1 MGGKT
6 LFRSAAKVIK
16 AFFIGYSTPGITRS
30 TPQGYV
36 PVLTNHWLRFKIV
49 SFSHLMI
56 IGKSTCDVTRVA
68 RHSTIVVKVLSRAT
82 LLLVRKIQT
91 LTEEP
96 SHASFYEKNLEKY
109 KFKLPV

>member
-36 PVLTNHWLRFKIV
+36 PVLTNQWLRFKIV
-49 SFSHLMI
+49 LFSHLMI
-56 IGKSTCDVTRVA
+56 IGESTCDVTRVA
-68 RHSTIVVKVLSRAT
+68 RHSTIVVKVLTRAT
-82 LLLVRKIQT
+82 LLLARKIQT
-91 LTEEP
+91 LTE
-96 SHASFYEKNLEKY
+96 
-109 KFKLPV
+109 

>member
-49 SFSHLMI
+49 
-56 IGKSTCDVTRVA
+56 
-68 RHSTIVVKVLSRAT
+68 
-82 LLLVRKIQT
+82 
-91 LTEEP
+91 
-96 SHASFYEKNLEKY
+96 
-109 KFKLPV
+109 